1 MDAQTLKTL
10 DFERIRSLLA
20 EDCSTSIGREKI
32 LQLEPSLSRDQAES
46 EYERLTEMLTLDAEP
61 PLAGMSDIRQL
72 LREAEAG
79 RVLSAE
85 ELLRVRQV
93 CAILNSCRQFF
104 LTRKH
109 GLRVLRAL
117 VNLIPDV
124 RELQTTIERAVD
136 DSGAFRDNASDLL
149 YELRSEIRE
158 RRNRLVEQL
167 EQMIETDPERFAG
180 TVMVRR
186 ERFVVPVRVE
196 FKNQI
201 AGVVHSVSATG
212 QTVFIEPLATITEQ
226 NRLQELRDAEREEI
240 ERIQRELSDM
250 VVKYSV
256 SLRSGISAVADLDAL
271 LAKRRFVIKF
281 DCHQPVIDE
290 DSRVELMKARHPL
303 LMMHRSEVVPLDFSP
318 PDGVNIVVVSGPNA
332 GGKTVVLKTIGVC
345 VLLMKSGIFI
355 PANAGSRLPWFER
368 VFVDIGDEQSLE
380 ADISSFTAHLQRLK
394 QILNG
399 ADARSLVLID
409 EIGSATAPE
418 EGSALA
424 IAVLEELRRRQ
435 VFTVATTHF
444 SSLKVFVQNEH
455 GMINAGMEFCNG
467 PTYRLLMGLPGESS
481 AFDIAEQSGL
491 PAALISRARERMG
504 SDWLDFKTKV
514 QQLNK
519 ELEAVKKVRHEAEV
533 QQKRAEVLIREY
545 EGKIAEFEQW
555 QMQERRRQLLM
566 REQELKEWRRRIEN
580 LVRELRERRADRESI
595 IQAKSFIA
603 DELRD
608 IEAQLSEVRSHSFQ
622 DEESPHV
629 FAVGDE
635 VESELF
641 RRRGKVVEQKGERV
655 VVEFGNIKIEIDPRG
670 LRLARPASQPKP
682 AVSEE
687 FEFVPHLNIRGMTR
701 DEAEIAISRFLS
713 EAVIAGALKL
723 SILHGKGTGTLRQML
738 WKKLR
743 QDTRVAE
750 IRFAEPAE
758 GGMGVTIVKLH
769 PKRDRTGEK

>member
-1 MDAQTLKTL
+1 LDAQTLKAL
-10 DFERIRSLLA
+10 DFERIRTLLA
-20 EDCSTSIGREKI
+20 EGCSTSMGREKI
-32 LQLEPSLSRDQAES
+32 LQLEPSLSRDRAES
-46 EYERLTEMLTLDAEP
+46 EYERLAEMLTLDAEP
-61 PLAGMSDIRQL
+61 PFAGMSDIRQL

-93 CAILNSCRQFF
+93 CASLNSCRQFF
-104 LTRKH
+104 LTREH

-117 VNLIPDV
+117 VGLIPDV
-124 RELQTTIERAVD
+124 RELQRAIERAVD

-149 YELRSEIRE
+149 NELRSEIRE

-167 EQMIETDPERFAG
+167 EQMIETEPEWFAG

-201 AGVVHSVSATG
+201 AGVVHSVSASG

-250 VVKYSV
+250 VVKYAV
-256 SLRSGISAVADLDAL
+256 SLRAGISAVADLDAL

-281 DCHQPVIDE
+281 DCHQPMIDE
-290 DSRVELMKARHPL
+290 DGRVELVKARHPL
-303 LMMHRSEVVPLDFSP
+303 LMMHRSEVVPLDFKP
-318 PDGVNIVVVSGPNA
+318 PDGVNVVVVSGPNA
-332 GGKTVVLKTIGVC
+332 GGKTVVLKTLGVC
-345 VLLMKSGIFI
+345 ALLMKSGIFI
-355 PANAGSRLPWFER
+355 PAAAGSRLPWFER
-368 VFVDIGDEQSLE
+368 VFADIGDEQSLE
-380 ADISSFTAHLQRLK
+380 ADISSFTAHLHRLK
-394 QILNG
+394 QILDG

-424 IAVLEELRRRQ
+424 IAVLEELRHRQ

-455 GMINAGMEFCNG
+455 GMINAGMEFRNG

-481 AFDIAEQSGL
+481 AFEIAEQSGL
-491 PAALISRARERMG
+491 PSALISRARERMG
-504 SDWLDFKTKV
+504 SEWLDFKAKL
-514 QQLNK
+514 QQLNM
-519 ELEAVKKVRHEAEV
+519 ELDSVTRARHEAEV
-533 QQKRAEVLIREY
+533 QQKRAEALIREY
-545 EGKIAEFEQW
+545 ESKLAEFERW
-555 QMQERRRQLLM
+555 QMQERKRQLLV

-595 IQAKSFIA
+595 VQTKSFIA
-603 DELRD
+603 DELKD
-608 IEAQLSEVRSHSFQ
+608 VEAQLSEVRLHSLQ
-622 DEESPHV
+622 NEELPHV

-641 RRRGKVVEQKGERV
+641 RRRGKVVEHKGERV
-655 VVEFGNIKIEIDPRG
+655 VVEFGNIKLEVDPRG
-670 LRLARPASQPKP
+670 LRLARPASQPRP

-701 DEAEIAISRFLS
+701 DEAEIAVSRFLS
-713 EAVIAGALKL
+713 EAVIAGAVEL

-769 PKRDRTGEK
+769 PQGNRTGEK